1 MQPPWQELE
10 AQYRDKVVMVEAAV
24 MFVNELE
31 PYTAPSQGRASGSGI
46 FVGEEGV
53 VLTNCHVVRDAY
65 SLRVRLSR
73 FGDVTF
79 PAVVTHLSTERD
91 LALLQVTDT
100 PSLCRMLGTTKV
112 PVVQFADSSR
122 ITRGQHVLAVGHPLG
137 MRQQVT
143 TQGVINAKQ
152 WAPERNG
159 IYLQI
164 QAPINHGSSGG
175 ALFVADRFDAS
186 DDDDDDDDDPDD
198 YSHHWRL
205 ALVGV
210 NSAGIDSAN
219 LIGFAIES
227 NEVQT
232 FLRDIRNTKGCMKIV
247 PSSNHLGLR
256 YNNMSHARI
265 AQLGIKDNVG
275 VMVHG
280 LVPDAPLQSAT
291 MVDKNGRPIVR
302 NNTQSLQHGDIL
314 TSIAT
319 GVGGD
324 MLPSDWQEYF
334 VDNKGQVVFKG
345 SDFALPLEVVAS
357 NLGYGDYVKLGIV
370 RPKNNAQY
378 DVVAQMLPP
387 NPEYPRLYLPA
398 HDDDVECHAYT
409 VFAGMVVRPL
419 TQNIMNAMAK
429 RDPEAAMRMNMLRSK
444 AQQQQGLLVV
454 THMHQGCEL
463 SEQGVITPGS
473 GVHAVNGKPVRTM
486 QCLYSAVA
494 QSTPNTPISFMLCDG
509 RETFIDAD
517 TAIKDTHKLQQLFHF
532 QHTPEI
538 DLLETMARSTD
549 SVNMAA
555 AQIRQQQRQA
565 GQQVRRNG
573 AIVVLR

>member
-1 MQPPWQELE
+1 MLPPWQALE
-10 AQYRDKVVMVEAAV
+10 EQYRDKVVMVEASV

-31 PYTAPSQGRASGSGI
+31 PYTSPAQGRASGSGI
-46 FVGEEGV
+46 FVGAGGI

-79 PAVVTHLSTERD
+79 PAVVVHLSTERD

-100 PSLCRMLGTTKV
+100 PALCRMLGTSSV
-112 PVVQFADSSR
+112 PVVDFADSSK

-175 ALFVADRFDAS
+175 ALFVAELFADSDS
-186 DDDDDDDDDPDD
+186 DDEEN
-198 YSHHWRL
+198 SHNWKMS
-205 ALVGV
+205 LVGV

-232 FLRDIRNTKGCMKIV
+232 FLRDIESTKGSMKIL

-256 YNNMSHARI
+256 YNNLSHARS
-265 AQLGIKDNVG
+265 AQLRIADNVG

-280 LVPDAPLQSAT
+280 LSPDTPLQNAT
-291 MVDKNGRPIVR
+291 MVDNDGRAVVSY
-302 NNTQSLQHGDIL
+302 NAKSLQHGDIL
-314 TSIAT
+314 ISIAT
-319 GVGGD
+319 GVSVD
-324 MLPSDWQEYF
+324 HALPTLWDENA
-334 VDNKGQVVFKG
+334 VDNKGQVLFKG

-357 NLGYGDYVKLGIV
+357 NLGYGDYVKLSIV
-370 RPKNNAQY
+370 RPANNNAHHN
-378 DVVAQMLPP
+378 VVAQMQPP
-387 NPEYPRLYLPA
+387 TPTYPMQYLPA
-398 HDDDVECHAYT
+398 HDDAVECHAYS

-419 TQNIMNAMAK
+419 TQNIMNSMAK
-429 RDPEAAMRMNMLRSK
+429 RDPSAAMRLNMLQGK

-463 SEQGVITPGS
+463 AEQGVVTPGS

-486 QCLYSAVA
+486 QCFYSAVA

-509 RETFIDAD
+509 RETFIATD
-517 TAIKDTHKLQQLFHF
+517 TAIRDTRNLQKLFHF
-532 QHTPEI
+532 QLTPEV
-538 DLLETMARSTD
+538 DLLETMVAAKDSTQLTT
-549 SVNMAA
+549 
-555 AQIRQQQRQA
+555 AQTHHQCKNTN
-565 GQQVRRNG
+565 QQVHRMG
-573 AIVVLR
+573 TLVVLQ

>member
-1 MQPPWQELE
+1 MCFLAMLPPWQALE
-10 AQYRDKVVMVEAAV
+10 EQYRDKVVMVEASV

-31 PYTAPSQGRASGSGI
+31 PYTAPAQGRASGSGI
-46 FVGEEGV
+46 FVGSGGV

-65 SLRVRLSR
+65 SLRIRLSR
-73 FGDVTF
+73 FGDTTF
-79 PAVVTHLSTERD
+79 PAIVVHLSTERD

-100 PSLCRMLGTTKV
+100 PALCRMLGTNSV
-112 PVVQFADSSR
+112 PVVDFADSSK
-122 ITRGQHVLAVGHPLG
+122 ITRGRHVLAVGHPLG

-175 ALFVADRFDAS
+175 ALFVAEQFADSDS
-186 DDDDDDDDDPDD
+186 DDEENRHNWNM
-198 YSHHWRL
+198 S
-205 ALVGV
+205 LVGV

-227 NEVQT
+227 NEVKT
-232 FLRDIRNTKGCMKIV
+232 FLRDIDSTKGSMKIM

-256 YNNMSHARI
+256 YNNLSHARSTQI
-265 AQLGIKDNVG
+265 RITDNVG

-280 LVPDAPLQSAT
+280 LSPGAPLQNAT
-291 MVDKNGRPIVR
+291 MLDDNGQAIVR
-302 NNTQSLQHGDIL
+302 HNTQCLQHGDIL

-319 GVGGD
+319 GLCGD
-324 MLPSDWQEYF
+324 VLPKHWQEYV

-370 RPKNNAQY
+370 RPANNTRHN
-378 DVVAQMLPP
+378 VVAQMLPP
-387 NPEYPRLYLPA
+387 NTEYPRLYLPV
-398 HDDDVECHAYT
+398 HDDNVECHAYT

-419 TQNIMNAMAK
+419 TQNITNSMAK
-429 RDPEAAMRMNMLRSK
+429 RDPAAAMRLNMLHSK

-454 THMHQGCEL
+454 THIHQGCEL
-463 SEQGVITPGS
+463 AEQGVITPGS

-486 QCLYSAVA
+486 QSFYSAVA
-494 QSTPNTPISFMLCDG
+494 QSTPNTPISFMMCDG
-509 RETFIDAD
+509 REAFIA
-517 TAIKDTHKLQQLFHF
+517 TQAAIKDTRDLQKLFHF
-532 QHTPEI
+532 QYTPEV
-538 DLLETMARSTD
+538 DLLETMERDTD
-549 SVNMAA
+549 SVNMAMV
-555 AQIRQQQRQA
+555 QLQHQERHTKQEVHRM
-565 GQQVRRNG
+565 GTY
-573 AIVVLR
+573 VVLK